1 MSASGA
7 SLNGASDYD
16 VIVIGTGAAG
26 LSAAALAVENGARVL
41 MVEAGPRT
49 GGSSRLSGGV
59 FYAAGTSLQRE
70 AGIADDTTEAMYHY
84 YMTLNQYKL
93 EPALVRRLCDEA
105 PGAFEW
111 LREVGVG
118 FTAHN
123 LYASGVDKVRRGHR
137 PTGDGAGIVEALE
150 GFLSGKAVD
159 TVLDT
164 RVERLLVED
173 GRVRGIVV
181 DGEAVT
187 GGATVLA
194 TGGFGANP
202 EMLAELYPDAARH
215 GDLHWYIGAPTCRGD
230 GITLARQVEG
240 QLSHANRGLLLITPG
255 FAKDLE
261 SYLPGWLMMVNRDG
275 RRFIDET
282 IEYSVL
288 AAVLDEQPGRDCF
301 AIFDEASRLASKTT
315 RYRPAPSW
323 TAERLAEH
331 VEAGT
336 LVRAE
341 TLEALAARLGLP
353 ANRLATSVERYN
365 AMAQMGND
373 ADYFKPAPML
383 RPVAEGPFYAAHI
396 RPAIICWTG
405 TGIRIDTEARVLGAD
420 DRPVPG
426 LYAAG
431 ETTGGMFGQCY
442 AAGGASIGNAVV
454 FGRIAGRNA
463 ALEAAAMERK
473 ITA

>member
-1 MSASGA
+1 MSDGDD
-7 SLNGASDYD
+7 LDYD

-26 LSAAALAVENGARVL
+26 LSAAALAAENGASVL
-41 MVEAGPRT
+41 MVEAADRT
-49 GGSSRLSGGV
+49 GGSSALSGGV

-70 AGIADDTTEAMYHY
+70 AGLADDTAEAMYHY

-93 EPALVRRLCDEA
+93 EPALVRRLCEQSA
-105 PGAFEW
+105 VAFEW
-111 LREVGVG
+111 LREIGVG
-118 FTAHN
+118 FTTDN

-137 PTGDGAGIVEALE
+137 ATGDGAGIVEGLE
-150 GFLSGKAVD
+150 GFLSGRSVETA
-159 TVLDT
+159 LET
-164 RVERLLVED
+164 RVESLLVEQ
-173 GRVRGIVV
+173 GRVCGIVV
-181 DGEAVT
+181 DGQPVRSA
-187 GGATVLA
+187 ATVIA

-202 EMLAELYPDAARH
+202 EMLARHYPDAARY

-230 GITLARQVEG
+230 GIALAAQVEG
-240 QLSHANRGLLLITPG
+240 QLSQANRGLLLITPG
-255 FAKDLE
+255 FARDLE
-261 SYLPGWLMMVNRDG
+261 SYLPGWLMMVNREG

-288 AAVLDEQPGRDCF
+288 AAVLDEQPGKDCY
-301 AIFDEASRLASKTT
+301 AIFDETSRLASKTT
-315 RYRPAPSW
+315 QYRPAPSW
-323 TAERLAEH
+323 AADRLLEH

-336 LVRAE
+336 LVSAP
-341 TLEALAARLGLP
+341 TLEELADKLGLP
-353 ANRLATSVERYN
+353 TTRLAATAERYN
-365 AMAQMGND
+365 ALVQAGED
-373 ADYFKPAPML
+373 ADYFKPSAML
-383 RPVAEGPFYAAHI
+383 RSVSQGPFYAAHI
-396 RPAIICWTG
+396 RPGIICWTG

-463 ALEAAAMERK
+463 AMEK
-473 ITA
+473 ISA

>member
-1 MSASGA
+1 MSVT
-7 SLNGASDYD
+7 DYD

-26 LSAAALAVENGARVL
+26 LSAAALAVENGASVL
-41 MVEAGPRT
+41 MVEAAGRT
-49 GGSSRLSGGV
+49 GGSSALSGGV

-70 AGIADDTTEAMYHY
+70 AGIADDTTEAMYQY

-93 EPALVRRLCDEA
+93 EASLVRTLCEQSTE
-105 PGAFEW
+105 AFEW
-111 LREVGVG
+111 LRSVGVG
-118 FTAHN
+118 FTTNN
-123 LYASGVDKVRRGHR
+123 LYASGVDKMRRGHR
-137 PTGDGAGIVEALE
+137 ATGDGAGIVEGLE

-159 TVLDT
+159 TVLET
-164 RVERLLVED
+164 RVESLLVER
-173 GRVRGIVV
+173 GRVAGIVA
-181 DGEAVT
+181 DGQPVRSNAVI
-187 GGATVLA
+187 LA
-194 TGGFGANP
+194 TGGFGASP
-202 EMLAELYPDAARH
+202 EMLAQFYPDAARY

-230 GITLARQVEG
+230 GIKLAQQVEG
-240 QLSHANRGLLLITPG
+240 QVSQHNRGLLLITPG

-275 RRFIDET
+275 RRFVDET

-288 AAVLDEQPGRDCF
+288 AAVLDEQPGQDCY
-301 AIFDEASRLASKTT
+301 AIFDEASRLASRTT

-336 LVRAE
+336 LMRGATLAE
-341 TLEALAARLGLP
+341 LADTLGLP
-353 ANRLATSVERYN
+353 AKRLATTAKRYN
-365 AMAQMGND
+365 EFNQIGVD
-373 ADYFKPAPML
+373 EDFFKPAEML

-396 RPAIICWTG
+396 RPGIICWTG
-405 TGIRIDTEARVLGAD
+405 TGIRIDTQARVLDAA

-442 AAGGASIGNAVV
+442 AAGGASIGNAVI
-454 FGRIAGRNA
+454 FGRIAGRGA
-463 ALEAAAMERK
+463 ALEKNR
-473 ITA
+473 ITRSAVA

>member
-1 MSASGA
+1 MSEGDD
-7 SLNGASDYD
+7 LDYD

-26 LSAAALAVENGARVL
+26 LSAAALAAEGGASVL
-41 MVEAGPRT
+41 MVEAADRT
-49 GGSSRLSGGV
+49 GGSSALSGGV

-70 AGIADDTTEAMYHY
+70 AGIADDTVDAMYHY

-93 EPALVRRLCDEA
+93 EPALVRRLCEQSA
-105 PGAFEW
+105 VAFEW
-111 LREVGVG
+111 LREIGVG
-118 FTAHN
+118 FTTDN

-137 PTGDGAGIVEALE
+137 ASGDGAGIVEGLE
-150 GFLSGKAVD
+150 GFLSGRNIETA
-159 TVLDT
+159 LET
-164 RVERLLVED
+164 RVESLLVED
-173 GRVRGIVV
+173 GRVCGIVV
-181 DGEAVT
+181 DGQPVRSA
-187 GGATVLA
+187 ATVIA

-202 EMLAELYPDAARH
+202 EMLARLYPDAARH

-230 GITLARQVEG
+230 GIALAAQVEG
-240 QLSHANRGLLLITPG
+240 QLSQANRGLLLITPG
-255 FAKDLE
+255 FARDLE
-261 SYLPGWLMMVNRDG
+261 SYLPGWLMMVNREG

-288 AAVLDEQPGRDCF
+288 AAVLDEQPGKDCF

-315 RYRPAPSW
+315 QYRPAPSW
-323 TAERLAEH
+323 TADRLLEH

-336 LVRAE
+336 LISAP
-341 TLEALAARLGLP
+341 TLEGLAEKLGLP
-353 ANRLATSVERYN
+353 AARLAATVERYD
-365 AMAQMGND
+365 ALVQAGED
-373 ADYFKPAPML
+373 ADYFKPSAML
-383 RPVAEGPFYAAHI
+383 RRVSEGPFYAAHI
-396 RPAIICWTG
+396 RPGIICWTG

-463 ALEAAAMERK
+463 AMEK
-473 ITA
+473 ISA

>member
-1 MSASGA
+1 MSVT
-7 SLNGASDYD
+7 DYD

-26 LSAAALAVENGARVL
+26 LSAAALAVDNGASVL
-41 MVEAGPRT
+41 MVEAADRT
-49 GGSSRLSGGV
+49 GGSSALSGGV

-70 AGIADDTTEAMYHY
+70 AGIADDTTEAMYQY

-93 EPALVRRLCDEA
+93 EASLVRTLCEQSTE
-105 PGAFEW
+105 AFEW
-111 LREVGVG
+111 LRSVGVG
-118 FTAHN
+118 FTTNN
-123 LYASGVDKVRRGHR
+123 LYASGVDKMQRGHR
-137 PTGDGAGIVEALE
+137 ATGDGAGIVEGLE

-159 TVLDT
+159 TVLET
-164 RVERLLVED
+164 RVESLLVER
-173 GRVRGIVV
+173 GRVAGIVA
-181 DGEAVT
+181 DGQPVRSNAV
-187 GGATVLA
+187 VLA
-194 TGGFGANP
+194 TGGFGASP
-202 EMLAELYPDAARH
+202 EMLAQFYPDAARY

-230 GITLARQVEG
+230 GIKLAQQVEG
-240 QLSHANRGLLLITPG
+240 QVSQHNRGLLLITPG

-275 RRFIDET
+275 RRFVDET

-288 AAVLDEQPGRDCF
+288 AAVLDEQPGQDCY
-301 AIFDEASRLASKTT
+301 AIFDEASRLASRTT

-336 LVRAE
+336 LVRGATLAE
-341 TLEALAARLGLP
+341 LADTLGLP
-353 ANRLATSVERYN
+353 AKRLTTTAERYN
-365 AMAQMGND
+365 EFNQIGVD
-373 ADYFKPAPML
+373 EDFFKPAEML

-396 RPAIICWTG
+396 RPGIICWTG
-405 TGIRIDTEARVLGAD
+405 TGIRIDTQARVLDAA

-442 AAGGASIGNAVV
+442 AAGGASIGNAVI
-454 FGRIAGRNA
+454 FGRIAGRGA
-463 ALEAAAMERK
+463 ALEKNR
-473 ITA
+473 ITRSAVA